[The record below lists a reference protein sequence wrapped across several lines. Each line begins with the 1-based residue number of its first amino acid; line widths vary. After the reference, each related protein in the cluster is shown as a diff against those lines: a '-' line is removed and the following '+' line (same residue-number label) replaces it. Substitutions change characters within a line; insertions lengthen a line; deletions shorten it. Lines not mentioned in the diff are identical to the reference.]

1 MRRPWLVYLLG
12 VGLAIGFT
20 IAYVTKVDH
29 AAEARNQQR
38 AREICGLIVVLDNA
52 YQQTQ
57 PSTPLGQNIA
67 DEVHRYRQRLGC

>member
-1 MRRPWLVYLLG
+1 MRRQWLALLVG

-38 AREICGLIVVLDNA
+38 VREICGLLVVLDDA
-52 YQQTQ
+52 YGQTPPTTQ
-57 PSTPLGQNIA
+57 LGRNIA
-67 DEVHRYRQRLGC
+67 DEIHRYRQRLGC